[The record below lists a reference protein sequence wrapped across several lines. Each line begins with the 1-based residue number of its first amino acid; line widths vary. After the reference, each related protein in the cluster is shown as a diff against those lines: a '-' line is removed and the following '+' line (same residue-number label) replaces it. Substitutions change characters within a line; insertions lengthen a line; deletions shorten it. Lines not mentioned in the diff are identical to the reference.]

1 MTPACE
7 ARLDAGLAELGL
19 EVDATARERLLAL
32 LALLHKWNRAYN
44 LTAVRDPEQMV
55 TRHLLDSASVATAVR
70 GPRLLDVGAGAGLP
84 GLVLA
89 ILDPSLEVT
98 MLDGNGKKVRFQR
111 QAVLELGLENVTP
124 VQVRVEHFATR
135 DFDQIVSRAFAQLA
149 TFVELTRPL
158 LAEGGDGTPASDLG
172 FPITVPGARNAA
184 PDYLETIY
192 RGTTVDENI
201 ATRGENYY
209 IPGFVRQKVGQFSMT
224 GIRILG
230 NSHPL
235 SALVGTEQIINLV
248 EVGFTH
254 IVDMVPA
261 DQVQFDGGSPNRT
274 HYSPGADGTGQP
286 DGEPDPRSL
295 NPTQQREA
303 FVDSF
308 AWGYRLISFLEYND
322 VFWNLNFKPFVSFS
336 HDVEGY
342 APYPMQNFIE
352 DRMEWML
359 GSEVFYGQR
368 WSAKLQYQGMTGN
381 RHNSRRDRDNV
392 LVELSYTF

>member
-124 VQVRVEHFATR
+124 VQARVEHFTTR

-158 LAEGGDGTPASDLG
+158 LAEGGEWLAMKGRDAASELAELPPNVALIERRDLE
-172 FPITVPGARNAA
+172 VPGDAA
-184 PDYLETIY
+184 
-192 RGTTVDENI
+192 
-201 ATRGENYY
+201 
-209 IPGFVRQKVGQFSMT
+209 
-224 GIRILG
+224 
-230 NSHPL
+230 
-235 SALVGTEQIINLV
+235 
-248 EVGFTH
+248 
-254 IVDMVPA
+254 
-261 DQVQFDGGSPNRT
+261 
-274 HYSPGADGTGQP
+274 
-286 DGEPDPRSL
+286 
-295 NPTQQREA
+295 QR
-303 FVDSF
+303 VLL
-308 AWGYRLISFLEYND
+308 RL
-322 VFWNLNFKPFVSFS
+322 
-336 HDVEGY
+336 
-342 APYPMQNFIE
+342 
-352 DRMEWML
+352 
-359 GSEVFYGQR
+359 
-368 WSAKLQYQGMTGN
+368 
-381 RHNSRRDRDNV
+381 RRA
-392 LVELSYTF
+392 

>member
-89 ILDPSLEVT
+89 ILDPWLEVT

-124 VQVRVEHFATR
+124 VQARVEHFTTR

-158 LAEGGDGTPASDLG
+158 LAEGGEWLAMKGRDAASELAELPPDVTLIERRDLE
-172 FPITVPGARNAA
+172 VPGDAA
-184 PDYLETIY
+184 
-192 RGTTVDENI
+192 
-201 ATRGENYY
+201 
-209 IPGFVRQKVGQFSMT
+209 
-224 GIRILG
+224 
-230 NSHPL
+230 
-235 SALVGTEQIINLV
+235 
-248 EVGFTH
+248 
-254 IVDMVPA
+254 
-261 DQVQFDGGSPNRT
+261 
-274 HYSPGADGTGQP
+274 
-286 DGEPDPRSL
+286 
-295 NPTQQREA
+295 QR
-303 FVDSF
+303 VLL
-308 AWGYRLISFLEYND
+308 RL
-322 VFWNLNFKPFVSFS
+322 
-336 HDVEGY
+336 
-342 APYPMQNFIE
+342 
-352 DRMEWML
+352 
-359 GSEVFYGQR
+359 
-368 WSAKLQYQGMTGN
+368 
-381 RHNSRRDRDNV
+381 RRA
-392 LVELSYTF
+392 

>member
-124 VQVRVEHFATR
+124 VQARVEHFATR

-158 LAEGGDGTPASDLG
+158 LAEGGEWLAMKGRDAASELAELPPDVTLIERRDLE
-172 FPITVPGARNAA
+172 VPGDAA
-184 PDYLETIY
+184 
-192 RGTTVDENI
+192 
-201 ATRGENYY
+201 
-209 IPGFVRQKVGQFSMT
+209 
-224 GIRILG
+224 
-230 NSHPL
+230 
-235 SALVGTEQIINLV
+235 
-248 EVGFTH
+248 
-254 IVDMVPA
+254 
-261 DQVQFDGGSPNRT
+261 
-274 HYSPGADGTGQP
+274 
-286 DGEPDPRSL
+286 
-295 NPTQQREA
+295 QR
-303 FVDSF
+303 VLL
-308 AWGYRLISFLEYND
+308 RL
-322 VFWNLNFKPFVSFS
+322 
-336 HDVEGY
+336 
-342 APYPMQNFIE
+342 
-352 DRMEWML
+352 
-359 GSEVFYGQR
+359 
-368 WSAKLQYQGMTGN
+368 
-381 RHNSRRDRDNV
+381 RRA
-392 LVELSYTF
+392 

>member
-158 LAEGGDGTPASDLG
+158 LAEGGEWLAMKGRDAASELAELPPDVTLIERRDLE
-172 FPITVPGARNAA
+172 VPGDAA
-184 PDYLETIY
+184 
-192 RGTTVDENI
+192 
-201 ATRGENYY
+201 
-209 IPGFVRQKVGQFSMT
+209 
-224 GIRILG
+224 
-230 NSHPL
+230 
-235 SALVGTEQIINLV
+235 
-248 EVGFTH
+248 
-254 IVDMVPA
+254 
-261 DQVQFDGGSPNRT
+261 
-274 HYSPGADGTGQP
+274 
-286 DGEPDPRSL
+286 
-295 NPTQQREA
+295 QR
-303 FVDSF
+303 VLL
-308 AWGYRLISFLEYND
+308 RL
-322 VFWNLNFKPFVSFS
+322 
-336 HDVEGY
+336 
-342 APYPMQNFIE
+342 
-352 DRMEWML
+352 
-359 GSEVFYGQR
+359 
-368 WSAKLQYQGMTGN
+368 
-381 RHNSRRDRDNV
+381 RRA
-392 LVELSYTF
+392 